1 MYTIRDFAVL
11 CGVTPRALRLYEEKG
26 LLTAARDPENQYR
39 LYDAQA
45 HERVKTILFFRG
57 LGFSLQ
63 DIQTLLTAELQWPEI
78 RERLTARLEQSQM
91 QAAQLQDQTLHLQQ
105 LLQYMDNMESAFP
118 GALPYKL
125 SRQERKTLMTSLIHE
140 FTSLGQRQSNQDYTW
155 VQEFPEAK
163 LLMIADGFGEDETGP
178 QASRI
183 ACERFAQRLA
193 IERISPDTF
202 KSEFQAV
209 LAELHHEIYT
219 QVEGATTLTVLVIKE
234 NDAYIA
240 HLGDCRAYCMT
251 QGQLQQ
257 LTRDHSSVQK
267 LLDAGE
273 ILAKDVPHHPLKG
286 QLYSVLGFS
295 EAMTEVQYLHFPV
308 GQAEGFLLLSD
319 GVCQTLSHQEIA
331 EVIQNNDFTKALTCL
346 QQLAEQ
352 HGEDNASAVGLKL

>member
-1 MYTIRDFAVL
+1 MYTIRDFAAL

-26 LLTAARDPENQYR
+26 LLSPARDPENQYR
-39 LYDAQA
+39 LYDKQA
-45 HERVKTILFFRG
+45 HEQIKTILFFRG

-63 DIQTLLTAELQWPEI
+63 DIQTLLTAELQLPQI
-78 RERLTARLEQSQM
+78 RGLLTARLKQSQTLS
-91 QAAQLQDQTLHLQQ
+91 AQLQDQTLHLQQ

-125 SRQERKTLMTSLIHE
+125 SRQERKTLMTSLTHE
-140 FTSLGQRQSNQDYTW
+140 FTSIGQRKSNQDYTW

-178 QASRI
+178 QASQI

-193 IERISPDTF
+193 IENINPARF
-202 KSEFQAV
+202 ESEFQAI
-209 LAELHHEIYT
+209 LTELHREIYT
-219 QVEGATTLTVLVIKE
+219 EVEGATTFTALLIKG
-234 NDAYIA
+234 NDAYLA
-240 HLGDCRAYCMT
+240 HLGDCRAYCLRK
-251 QGQLQQ
+251 GHLQQ
-257 LTRDHSSVQK
+257 LTQDHSTVQK

-273 ILAKDVPHHPLKG
+273 ILAKDVPQHPLKG

-308 GQAEGFLLLSD
+308 GQADGFLLLSD
-319 GVCQTLSHQEIA
+319 GVCQTLSHQEIT
-331 EVIQNNDFTKALTCL
+331 EVIQNKDFPNALTRL

-352 HGEDNASAVGLKL
+352 HGEDNASAVGLNL